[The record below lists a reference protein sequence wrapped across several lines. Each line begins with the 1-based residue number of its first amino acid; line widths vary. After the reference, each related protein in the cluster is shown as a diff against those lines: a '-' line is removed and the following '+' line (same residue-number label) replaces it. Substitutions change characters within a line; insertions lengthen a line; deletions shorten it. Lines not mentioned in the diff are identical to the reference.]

1 MMNDDLREQM
11 ATLTNQMTQFHASL
25 EVKARDMEMAGGD
38 PEVIGKLINGADAM
52 KDSANIYLSW
62 ARHYVNL
69 SEGGDSE
76 ADEGEEDSADF
87 QF

>member
-1 MMNDDLREQM
+1 MSDTLRQVVNDIGDQMERFHEMLESRGREM
-11 ATLTNQMTQFHASL
+11 
-25 EVKARDMEMAGGD
+25 EVSGGD
-38 PEVIGKLINGADAM
+38 PEVATKLVKGADAM

-62 ARHYVNL
+62 ARHYVAL
-69 SEGGDSE
+69 SEGGASE

>member
-1 MMNDDLREQM
+1 MSSDLKQHVQTLTEQM
-11 ATLTNQMTQFHASL
+11 ESFHQAL
-25 EVKARDMEMAGGD
+25 EAKAREIEIGGGD
-38 PEVIGKLINGADAM
+38 EEVVSKLIKGTDAM

-62 ARHYVNL
+62 ARHYVKL
-69 SEGGDSE
+69 SDGGASE

>member
-1 MMNDDLREQM
+1 MNDDHREQM
-11 ATLTNQMTQFHASL
+11 TALSEQMKHFHASL
-25 EVKARDMEMAGGD
+25 EVQARDMEMSGGD
-38 PEVIGKLINGADAM
+38 SEIVSKLINGVDAM

-69 SEGGDSE
+69 SEGGASE

>member
-1 MMNDDLREQM
+1 MSSDLKERMQKLTEQM
-11 ATLTNQMTQFHASL
+11 EDFHHAL
-25 EVKARDMEMAGGD
+25 EAKAHEIEISGGD
-38 PEVIGKLINGADAM
+38 QEIVGKLLNGTDAM

-69 SEGGDSE
+69 SDGGASE
-76 ADEGEEDSADF
+76 ADEGEEDSDDF

>member
-1 MMNDDLREQM
+1 MTSELKQQVQTLTEQM
-11 ATLTNQMTQFHASL
+11 ENFHHAL
-25 EVKARDMEMAGGD
+25 ETKAREIEISGGD
-38 PEVIGKLINGADAM
+38 PEIVGKLIKGADAM

-69 SEGGDSE
+69 SDGGASE
-76 ADEGEEDSADF
+76 ADEGEEDSDDF

>member
-1 MMNDDLREQM
+1 MSDDLRQIVGEIGDQM
-11 ATLTNQMTQFHASL
+11 ERFH
-25 EVKARDMEMAGGD
+25 EMLQTRGREMDLSGGD
-38 PEVIGKLINGADAM
+38 PEVATKLINGADAM

-62 ARHYVNL
+62 ARHYVAL
-69 SEGGDSE
+69 SEGGASE

>member
-1 MMNDDLREQM
+1 MNDDIREQVT
-11 ATLTNQMTQFHASL
+11 ALTNHMKHFHTSL
-25 EVKARDMEMAGGD
+25 EVKAREMEMAGGD
-38 PEVIGKLINGADAM
+38 HEVVSKLINGADAM
-52 KDSANIYLSW
+52 RDSGNIYLSW

-69 SEGGDSE
+69 SEGGASE

>member
-1 MMNDDLREQM
+1 MNDDLRTQVD
-11 ATLTNQMTQFHASL
+11 ALTKHMTDFHSSL
-25 EVKARDMEMAGGD
+25 EVKAREMEMSGGD

-69 SEGGDSE
+69 SEGGASE

>member
-1 MMNDDLREQM
+1 MSSDLKQQVQTLTEQM
-11 ATLTNQMTQFHASL
+11 QSFHHAL
-25 EVKARDMEMAGGD
+25 EAKAREIEMSGGD
-38 PEVIGKLINGADAM
+38 QEVVGKLINGTDAM

-69 SEGGDSE
+69 SDGGASE
-76 ADEGEEDSADF
+76 AEEGEEDSQDF

>member
-1 MMNDDLREQM
+1 MTEDLRQQV
-11 ATLTNQMTQFHASL
+11 ATLTDQMKQFHVAL
-25 EVKARDMEMAGGD
+25 ETRARDIELSGGD
-38 PEVIGKLINGADAM
+38 AEIVSKLINGTDAM

-69 SEGGDSE
+69 SDGGASE
-76 ADEGEEDSADF
+76 ADEGEEDSDDF

>member
-1 MMNDDLREQM
+1 MNDDLRKQM
-11 ATLTNQMTQFHASL
+11 DTLTDHMTNFHASL
-25 EVKARDMEMAGGD
+25 EVKAREMEMGGGD
-38 PEVIGKLINGADAM
+38 PEVVSKLLNGADAM

-69 SEGGDSE
+69 SEGGASE

>member
-1 MMNDDLREQM
+1 MSSDLKQQVQI
-11 ATLTNQMTQFHASL
+11 LTEHMQSFHHAL
-25 EVKARDMEMAGGD
+25 EAKAREIEMSGGD
-38 PEVIGKLINGADAM
+38 QEVVGKLINGTDAM

-69 SEGGDSE
+69 SDGGASE
-76 ADEGEEDSADF
+76 AEEGEEDSQDF

>member
-11 ATLTNQMTQFHASL
+11 VTLTNQMTHFHKSL
-25 EVKARDMEMAGGD
+25 EVKAQDMEMSGGD
-38 PEVIGKLINGADAM
+38 SEVVGKLINGADAM

-69 SEGGDSE
+69 SEGGASE

>member
-1 MMNDDLREQM
+1 MSGDLKKNVQTLAEQM
-11 ATLTNQMTQFHASL
+11 ENFHHAL
-25 EVKARDMEMAGGD
+25 ETKAREIEISGGD
-38 PEVIGKLINGADAM
+38 QEIVGKLLKGTDAM

-69 SEGGDSE
+69 SEGGASE
-76 ADEGEEDSADF
+76 AEEGEEDSDDF

>member
-1 MMNDDLREQM
+1 MSDTLRQVVNDIGDQM
-11 ATLTNQMTQFHASL
+11 ERFHAML
-25 EVKARDMEMAGGD
+25 ESRGREMEVSGGD
-38 PEVIGKLINGADAM
+38 PEVATKLVNGADAM

-62 ARHYVNL
+62 ARHYVAL
-69 SEGGDSE
+69 SEGGASE

>member
-1 MMNDDLREQM
+1 MSEDLKQRM
-11 ATLTNQMTQFHASL
+11 ATLTDQMEQFHTAL
-25 EVKARDMEMAGGD
+25 ETKARELELTGGD
-38 PEVIGKLINGADAM
+38 PEIVGKLMMGADAM

-69 SEGGDSE
+69 SDGEASE
-76 ADEGEEDSADF
+76 AEEGEEDLDDF

>member
-1 MMNDDLREQM
+1 MTVDLKQQVQDL
-11 ATLTNQMTQFHASL
+11 ANQMESFHHSL
-25 EVKARDMEMAGGD
+25 EAKAREIELVGGD
-38 PEVIGKLINGADAM
+38 AEVVGKLFKGADAM

-62 ARHYVNL
+62 ARHFVKL
-69 SEGGDSE
+69 SDGGAAE

>member
-1 MMNDDLREQM
+1 MSGDLRQNVQTLAEQM
-11 ATLTNQMTQFHASL
+11 ESFHQAL
-25 EVKARDMEMAGGD
+25 ETKAREIEISGGD
-38 PEVIGKLINGADAM
+38 QEIVGKLLKGTDAM

-69 SEGGDSE
+69 SDGGASE
-76 ADEGEEDSADF
+76 AEEGEEDSDDF

>member
-1 MMNDDLREQM
+1 MSNDLRQQVQTLTEQM
-11 ATLTNQMTQFHASL
+11 ENFHQAL
-25 EVKARDMEMAGGD
+25 ETKAREIELSGGD
-38 PEVIGKLINGADAM
+38 QEVVGKLLKGTDAM

-69 SEGGDSE
+69 SDGGASE
-76 ADEGEEDSADF
+76 ADEGEEDSEDF